1 MWTKLKCVCV
11 LIDMQRKKM
20 KEVRLLYFLHERWDR
35 RDYGVGEVRAVNDG
49 YVYSGSRLFD

>member
-35 RDYGVGEVRAVNDG
+35 ENHSVAR
-49 YVYSGSRLFD
+49 